1 MKTIQ
6 RVPIV
11 QQVADSIKDLIAT
24 SDMQPG
30 DKLPTEM
37 ALCQTLGVGRGTV
50 REAFRMMQSTG
61 MVEIRPGR
69 GAFIASKR
77 NVFDDN
83 VLEWFVNNVTLVQ
96 DIVEVRV
103 ALEPLAARLMSTRCT
118 EENIEHLQRIHQRFI
133 QAAQEGDAAEMARHD
148 ARFHSYIIS
157 KCGNQLMQTLSEKM
171 EEQIQMY
178 CEKTFCVDQN
188 MENALAPHQAIF
200 DAIRNRDPEASERQM
215 REHLDRVYAD
225 LNVTLHR

>member
-11 QQVADSIKDLIAT
+11 QQVADSLKDLIAT

-37 ALCQTLGVGRGTV
+37 ALCQMLGVGRGTV
-50 REAFRMMQSTG
+50 REAFRLMQSTG

-69 GAFIASKR
+69 GAFIASKHE
-77 NVFDDN
+77 VPTEN
-83 VLEWFVNNVTLVQ
+83 VLEWFINNETLVRN
-96 DIVEVRV
+96 IVEVRV
-103 ALEPLAARLMSTRCT
+103 ALEPLAARLMAERCSD
-118 EENIEHLQRIHQRFI
+118 ENIEHLERIHKRFM
-133 QAAQEGDAAEMARHD
+133 QAAELDNVADMAKHD
-148 ARFHSYIIS
+148 ARFHAYIIS
-157 KCGNQLMQTLSEKM
+157 KCGNPLIQALSQKI

-178 CEKTFCVDQN
+178 CEKTFCVDNN
-188 MENALAPHQAIF
+188 MENAIGPHQAIF
-200 DAIRNRDPEASERQM
+200 EAIRSRNAAESERTM

-225 LNVTLHR
+225 LDTTLHM